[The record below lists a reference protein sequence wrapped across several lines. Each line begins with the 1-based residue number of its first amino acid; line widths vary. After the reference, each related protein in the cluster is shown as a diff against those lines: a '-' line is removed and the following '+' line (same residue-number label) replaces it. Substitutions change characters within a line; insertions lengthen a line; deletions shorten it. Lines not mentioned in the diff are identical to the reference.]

1 MLRSRRRHA
10 QELVNRCDS
19 RATPGRPPQPPV
31 AKSAGSE
38 HVAAGAPRR
47 ADSIRSLR
55 PTKRAKA
62 TEGFACVKPA
72 QDALPSDQGTLWRSL
87 RPTKRAKAT
96 EGFARVKPA
105 QDALPSDQGTLWRS
119 LRPTKRAKATEGFA
133 RVKSALLHRS
143 RRHHGCALRQGL
155 HPQPVDDPHQ
165 LFEPHLVEMA

>member
-62 TEGFACVKPA
+62 TEGFA
-72 QDALPSDQGTLWRSL
+72 
-87 RPTKRAKAT
+87 
-96 EGFARVKPA
+96 
-105 QDALPSDQGTLWRS
+105 
-119 LRPTKRAKATEGFA
+119 

-143 RRHHGCALRQGL
+143 RRHHSCALRQGL

>member
-47 ADSIRSLR
+47 ADSIRSPR

-62 TEGFACVKPA
+62 TEGFV
-72 QDALPSDQGTLWRSL
+72 
-87 RPTKRAKAT
+87 
-96 EGFARVKPA
+96 RVKPA